1 MGFSGGG
8 HVVVTSGEKFG
19 VGVVEMVAGAEYR
32 RGGDDGAMFE
42 GKDLF
47 TSFGFLISY
56 LSFETTWLSVLG

>member
-1 MGFSGGG
+1 MGFPEEVMLLLRAS
-8 HVVVTSGEKFG
+8 EKFG
-19 VGVVEMVAGAEYR
+19 VGFVEMVAGAEYR

-56 LSFETTWLSVLG
+56 LSF

>member
-1 MGFSGGG
+1 MGF
-8 HVVVTSGEKFG
+8 
-19 VGVVEMVAGAEYR
+19 VEMVAGAEYR